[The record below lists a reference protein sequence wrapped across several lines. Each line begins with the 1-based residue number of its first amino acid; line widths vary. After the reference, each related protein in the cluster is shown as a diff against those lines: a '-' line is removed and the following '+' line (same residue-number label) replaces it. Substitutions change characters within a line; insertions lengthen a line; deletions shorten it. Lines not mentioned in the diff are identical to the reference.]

1 MDEYTIFIDI
11 ENELNSLDELDY
23 LQELF
28 QIFGV

>member
-1 MDEYTIFIDI
+1 MDEYTVFIDI

-28 QIFGV
+28 QIFGI

>member
-1 MDEYTIFIDI
+1 MDEYTVFIDI
-11 ENELNSLDELDY
+11 ENELNSIDELDY

>member
-1 MDEYTIFIDI
+1 MDEYTVFIDI